1 MPERQRQTR
10 HTLRLLGTLMV
21 LVTLLGGLPGTAP
34 RVAAAPRG
42 SGDLYLA
49 LGDSLGVGLLS
60 SASDTRG
67 YVARFHSL
75 LEQSAGHP
83 IILRNL
89 SVSGE
94 TARSMINNG
103 QLAAARAALAEAQRA
118 NWRVSPI
125 TIDIGGNDLRT
136 LQARDDAAREA
147 GLVDFRAA
155 LAQIFDTLI
164 AATTVGGVRQGDMIA
179 MTVYNPAAG
188 NPTIVRSDA
197 WWIARFNTA
206 ITEEAAKRNI
216 AIADAYGRFV
226 GREKALTWMPLDF
239 HANNAGHQVIANEF
253 WRAASYDTA
262 PPTLEIVAPGTGA
275 LPRPVP
281 TIKVRA
287 ADTIGVTQVTFRLDD
302 QSLPAPVYA
311 RDLDLWIGYW
321 DARAASAGPHRLV
334 ITVSDAAGNTTS
346 KEVMVTR

>member
-1 MPERQRQTR
+1 MPERSRQRR
-10 HTLRLLGTLMV
+10 RAVRLYSTLVLLVGLLSGLAGTP
-21 LVTLLGGLPGTAP
+21 PGAG
-34 RVAAAPRG
+34 AAPRG

-49 LGDSLGVGLLS
+49 LGDSLGVGLLA
-60 SASDTRG
+60 SAPDTRG

-94 TARSMINNG
+94 TTRTLIDGG
-103 QLAAARAALAEAQRA
+103 QLAAAQATLAEAQRSG
-118 NWRVSPI
+118 WRVSPI
-125 TIDIGGNDLRT
+125 TIDIGGNDLRA
-136 LQARDDAAREA
+136 LQARDNAAREA

-164 AATTVGGVRQGDMIA
+164 AATTVNGIRQGDMIA
-179 MTVYNPAAG
+179 MTVYNPSPG
-188 NPTIVRSDA
+188 DPKIVRSDA

-206 ITEEAAKRNI
+206 ITEEATKRNI
-216 AIADAYGRFV
+216 AVADAYGRFV

-253 WRAASYDTA
+253 WRAAGYDTT
-262 PPTLEIVAPGTGA
+262 PPTLEIVAPAAGA
-275 LPRPVP
+275 VPRAVP

-287 ADTIGVTQVTFRLDD
+287 ADTIGVTQVTFRLDE
-302 QSLPAPVYA
+302 QPLPAPVYS
-311 RDLDLWIGYW
+311 RELNLWIGYW
-321 DARAASAGPHRLV
+321 DARMASAGPHRLV
-334 ITVSDAAGNTTS
+334 VTASDAAGNTAS
-346 KEVMVTR
+346 SEVVLTR

>member
-1 MPERQRQTR
+1 MTERHRQIRRTI
-10 HTLRLLGTLMV
+10 RLLGTFML
-21 LVTLLGGLPGTAP
+21 LLALLGGLPGAAP
-34 RVAAAPRG
+34 RVAAAPQG
-42 SGDLYLA
+42 GGDLYLA

-60 SASDTRG
+60 SAPDTRG

-103 QLAAARAALAEAQRA
+103 QLAAARAVLAEAQRA
-118 NWRVSPI
+118 NWRISPI

-147 GLVDFRAA
+147 GLADFRAA

-164 AATTVGGVRQGDMIA
+164 AATTVNGIRQGDLIA

-188 NPTIVRSDA
+188 DPKIVRSDA
-197 WWIARFNTA
+197 WWIARFNAA
-206 ITEEAAKRNI
+206 ITEEATRRNV
-216 AIADAYGRFV
+216 AVADAYGRFF

-239 HANNAGHQVIANEF
+239 HANNAGHQVLANEF
-253 WRAASYDTA
+253 WRVAGYDTI
-262 PPTLEIVAPGTGA
+262 PPTLEIVTPAAGA
-275 LPRPVP
+275 VPRTVP

-287 ADTIGVTQVTFRLDD
+287 ADTIGVAQVEFRLDD
-302 QSLPAPVYA
+302 QPLPAPVYA

-321 DARAASAGPHRLV
+321 DARAASTGQHRLLV
-334 ITVSDAAGNTTS
+334 TVRDAAGNSAS
-346 KEVMVTR
+346 KEILLTR

>member
-1 MPERQRQTR
+1 MPEGHRATQRTV
-10 HTLRLLGTLMV
+10 RLLGTLV
-21 LVTLLGGLPGTAP
+21 LLVALLGGLPGTAP
-34 RVAAAPRG
+34 RVAAAPQG

-60 SASDTRG
+60 SAPDTRG

-94 TARSMINNG
+94 TARTLIDGG
-103 QLAAARAALAEAQRA
+103 QLAAAQATLAEAHRA
-118 NWRVSPI
+118 QWRVSPI

-136 LQARDDAAREA
+136 LQARDDATREA
-147 GLVDFRAA
+147 GLADFRAA

-179 MTVYNPAAG
+179 MTIYDPTAGDPA
-188 NPTIVRSDA
+188 IVRSDA
-197 WWIARFNTA
+197 WWVARFNTA
-206 ITEEAAKRNI
+206 ITEEATKRNI

-239 HANNAGHQVIANEF
+239 HANNAGHQILANEF
-253 WRAASYDTA
+253 WRAAGYDTVS
-262 PPTLEIVAPGTGA
+262 PTLEIVAPAAGA
-275 LPRPVP
+275 LPRTVP

-287 ADTIGVTQVTFRLDD
+287 ADTIGVTQVKFRLDD
-302 QSLPAPVYA
+302 RPLPAPVYA

-334 ITVSDAAGNTTS
+334 VTVSDAAGNATS
-346 KEVMVTR
+346 KEVVLTR